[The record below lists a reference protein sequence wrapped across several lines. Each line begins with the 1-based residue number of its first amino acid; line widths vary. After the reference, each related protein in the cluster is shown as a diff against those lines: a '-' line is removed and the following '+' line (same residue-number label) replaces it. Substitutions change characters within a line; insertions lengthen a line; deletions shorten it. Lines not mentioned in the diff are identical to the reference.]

1 MSHNFVTSSRFVTQI
16 STNSRDC
23 LIIHVGRGKM
33 PTTSMGPVSP
43 SSGMV
48 LTVKIHK
55 DRNGHVIMK
64 DPTPFLSPLSSV
76 GSSSPSSS
84 PSDNCKQGN
93 SQQAVYIC
101 ERSPMMDKI
110 HFEIDESSIGTQKE
124 HEEELLENKATAIL
138 NCLGGIF
145 ASNRN
150 SVTEEKLVD
159 LWHLRQ
165 LALTHGGLINASIR
179 KRAWLKLL
187 DANDHIFTTS
197 AGLPWD
203 TKQIENDTSPIVSL
217 SDDEIA
223 LIQGDIEQCK
233 WDVENLIKVS
243 RKIRKQQRRTGK
255 NVVYNADGDTDSI
268 SNASFGSGFTSNGR
282 ITPQMIPESI
292 RAFPRVGSHS
302 GDGCSSPPCHLYNP
316 LVDQESIPS
325 TDKGTFSIAEEETFL
340 SQDPPQSIGKRKI
353 SREERSLLLNIILS
367 VLRELPNDTH
377 SYENEESRR
386 LYYFQGMY
394 NIAAV
399 LLITLESPSLSSLA
413 IKKLAQ
419 FHFRDYCAPTFM
431 NTQAA
436 IRIIFMPLLK
446 EMDPLFHQTLLD
458 KGIYDPCSFVLPW
471 VICWYANDIFEYDVI
486 CRLFDVFMAS
496 HALLPIYIAVAF
508 ITNPWS
514 KSEFDR
520 NVCEGNDFMSVLA
533 SIPSNMVTLQ
543 SHSSASFCI
552 EQVIECSLIAM

>member
-1 MSHNFVTSSRFVTQI
+1 
-16 STNSRDC
+16 
-23 LIIHVGRGKM
+23 M

-84 PSDNCKQGN
+84 PSDNLKQGN

-101 ERSPMMDKI
+101 ERSPMMEKI
-110 HFEIDESSIGTQKE
+110 HFEADELSICTQKE
-124 HEEELLENKATAIL
+124 HEEELLENKAIAIL

-145 ASNRN
+145 TSKRN
-150 SVTEEKLVD
+150 SINEVKLVD

-165 LALTHGGLINASIR
+165 LALTYGGLINASIR

-203 TKQIENDTSPIVSL
+203 TEQNGNNSSPVVSL

-243 RKIRKQQRRTGK
+243 RKIRKHQRRTGK
-255 NVVYNADGDTDSI
+255 NVGYIIDGDTDSI
-268 SNASFGSGFTSNGR
+268 SNASFGSGLTSNGR

-292 RAFPRVGSHS
+292 RAFPRVGGHS
-302 GDGCSSPPCHLYNP
+302 GDGCSSPPFHLYNP

-367 VLRELPNDTH
+367 VLRELPNDTYL
-377 SYENEESRR
+377 YENEESRR

-458 KGIYDPCSFVLPW
+458 KGISDPCSFVLPW
-471 VICWYANDIFEYDVI
+471 IICWYANDIFEYDII
-486 CRLFDVFMAS
+486 CRLFDVFMSS

-508 ITNPWS
+508 ITHPWA

-520 NVCEGNDFMSVLA
+520 NVCEGSDFMSVLA
-533 SIPSNMVTLQ
+533 SIPSNMVSLQ
-543 SHSSASFCI
+543 SHTSASFCI
-552 EQVIECSLIAM
+552 EQVIECSLTAM